1 MFDILLLVFQ
11 ILRQLCVVGI
21 LCGDGIDTNVVN
33 RRFRCND
40 NRISLIIAIC
50 VAAVIRQTSPR
61 SCIRIFS
68 LNILKSSLKIYMFY
82 PYHNKF

>member
-40 NRISLIIAIC
+40 NRISLIIP
-50 VAAVIRQTSPR
+50 PR

>member
-50 VAAVIRQTSPR
+50 VAAVIVRLPPR
-61 SCIRIFS
+61 SCTRIFS

>member
-50 VAAVIRQTSPR
+50 VAAVIRQTSP
-61 SCIRIFS
+61 SCTRIFS

>member
-21 LCGDGIDTNVVN
+21 LCGDGIDTNMIN
-33 RRFRCND
+33 RRLCCND

-50 VAAVIRQTSPR
+50 VAAVIRQTSPKKLYTYFFLKH
-61 SCIRIFS
+61 IE
-68 LNILKSSLKIYMFY
+68 ILPQNLYVL
-82 PYHNKF
+82 PVL

>member
-21 LCGDGIDTNVVN
+21 LCGDGIDTNMIN
-33 RRFRCND
+33 RRLCCND

>member
-21 LCGDGIDTNVVN
+21 LCGDGIDTNMIN
-33 RRFRCND
+33 RRLCCND

-50 VAAVIRQTSPR
+50 VAAVIRQTSPQKLYTY
-61 SCIRIFS
+61 FF
-68 LNILKSSLKIYMFY
+68 LKPIENLPQNLYVLPVS
-82 PYHNKF
+82 

>member
-50 VAAVIRQTSPR
+50 LAAVIRQTSPKKLYTYFFLKH
-61 SCIRIFS
+61 IE
-68 LNILKSSLKIYMFY
+68 ILPQNLYVLPVS
-82 PYHNKF
+82 